1 MKHPL
6 RFLFLLLTCCHLM
19 LMMAVPARRGH
30 WIQVLTNDGKSIN
43 VELLGDE
50 RIRYARAADGT
61 CYVLNKA
68 TGRYQEVSSDSIVS
82 NAAKRYASVSRRFAP
97 AARRAE
103 AASSIFSGNKRG
115 LVILVEFPNKQF
127 SMADPVALYRK
138 ITNAPDYHD
147 NGFQGSVR
155 DYFKAQSGGKFIL
168 DFDVAGPVMM
178 SQPYDYYGN
187 DGEKNI
193 SEMVKEACKGVQD
206 SIDFSRYDWDGDGEA
221 EEVFILYAGYGQNDY
236 DTSND
241 SLIWPLMNK
250 LEGDRKSLKI
260 NGTKIN
266 TYACSSEL
274 KYDGEIAGIGTFC
287 HEFSHCMGFPDIYD
301 VQNKGSFAMDAW
313 DLMDYGNY
321 NGDGYLPAGYTA
333 YEKMTCGWLSPVELG
348 NNSVEVKDMKPLADG
363 GQAYLIRHP
372 QYENEYFLLENRQPV
387 GFDRQLPGSGV
398 LITHVDY
405 DNDAWEANA
414 VNTLGLYNDYYG
426 DHLHLALVPAD
437 GLSTHSTVAHDTY
450 PYGSRNSF
458 SDNSSPATQLFHD
471 NYDGSRL
478 LHCSVTNIDVGGD
491 GVASFTYSPDLSL
504 ATNQEEGEYLLK
516 ETFSNCKSTGGNDG
530 RFWGRIANG
539 SFLSDLKG
547 WNPLC
552 SAYGGDHCARFGSS
566 SSRGDGGFLVCT
578 PYFTL
583 PGDTVTL
590 TFRLAGWNTKSEGTK
605 LQLSL
610 SQSKAQFTEENGGT
624 VLGTMKKGQWQTYT
638 YHIVGSGSCSLT
650 FTATGRF
657 FLDDVYITKPVTTGI
672 RDLPRSDKVQPSIYS
687 LSGQN
692 MGTDPAALPKGIYIV
707 NHHKVILGK

>member
-6 RFLFLLLTCCHLM
+6 RFLFLLLACCHFVLLM
-19 LMMAVPARRGH
+19 AAPARRGH
-30 WIQVLTNDGKSIN
+30 WIQVVTTDGKSVK

-103 AASSIFSGNKRG
+103 AASSIFLGNKRG
-115 LVILVEFPNKQF
+115 LVILAEFPNKRF

-147 NGFQGSVR
+147 NDFQGSVR

-241 SLIWPLMNK
+241 SLIWPLMNTLK
-250 LEGDRKSLKI
+250 GDRKPLKI

-348 NNSVEVKDMKPLADG
+348 NDSVEVKDMKPLADG

-372 QYENEYFLLENRQPV
+372 QYANEYYLLENRQPV
-387 GFDRQLPGSGV
+387 GFDKLLPGSGV

-405 DNDAWEANA
+405 DKDAWKANA
-414 VNTLGLYNDYYG
+414 VNTIGLYNGYYN
-426 DHLHLALVPAD
+426 DHLRLALVPAD
-437 GLSTHSTVAHDTY
+437 GIGSRSTTAHDAY

-504 ATNQEEGEYLLK
+504 TVNQERGEYLLK

-692 MGTDPAALPKGIYIV
+692 MGTDPAALPKGIYII

>member
-6 RFLFLLLTCCHLM
+6 RFLFLLLACCHFVLLM
-19 LMMAVPARRGH
+19 AAPARRGH
-30 WIQVLTNDGKSIN
+30 WIQVVTTDGKSVK

-333 YEKMTCGWLSPVELG
+333 YEKMTCGWLTPVELG
-348 NNSVEVKDMKPLADG
+348 KQSLEVTDMKPLADG

-387 GFDRQLPGSGV
+387 GFDKLLPGSGV

-405 DNDAWEANA
+405 DKDAWEANA
-414 VNTLGLYNDYYG
+414 VNTIGLYNGYYN
-426 DHLHLALVPAD
+426 DHLRLALVPAD
-437 GLSTHSTVAHDTY
+437 GIASRSTIAHDAY

-458 SDNSSPATQLFHD
+458 SDSSSPATQLFHD

-504 ATNQEEGEYLLK
+504 TVNQERGEYLLK

-530 RFWGRIANG
+530 RFRGRIANG

-590 TFRLAGWNTKSEGTK
+590 TFRLAGWNTKSEGTD
-605 LQLSL
+605 LQLFL
-610 SQSKAQFTEENGGT
+610 SQSDAQFTEAKGAT
-624 VLGTMKKGQWQTYT
+624 IMTTMQKGQWQTYA
-638 YHIVGSGSCSLT
+638 YHIVGKGSCSLT
-650 FTATGRF
+650 FIATGRF
-657 FLDDVYITKPVTTGI
+657 FLDDVYITKPVATGI
-672 RDLPRSDKVQPSIYS
+672 HDLPVSDKVQPSIYS

>member
-6 RFLFLLLTCCHLM
+6 RFLFLLLACCHFVLLM
-19 LMMAVPARRGH
+19 AAPARRGH
-30 WIQVLTNDGKSIN
+30 WIQVVTTDGKSVK

-127 SMADPVALYRK
+127 CMADPVALYRK

-178 SQPYDYYGN
+178 SHPYDYYGN
-187 DGEKNI
+187 DDEKNI
-193 SEMVKEACKGVQD
+193 GDMVIEACKGVQD

-221 EEVFILYAGYGQNDY
+221 EEVFVLFAGYGQNDY
-236 DTSND
+236 DSSND
-241 SLIWPLMNK
+241 SLIWPLMFT
-250 LEGDRKSLKI
+250 LEEDRKVLKI

-266 TYACSSEL
+266 TYACSNEL
-274 KYDGEIAGIGTFC
+274 KYDGKIAGIGTFC
-287 HEFSHCMGFPDIYD
+287 HEFSHCMGFPDVYD
-301 VQNKGSFAMDAW
+301 VQDKGSFAMDAW
-313 DLMDYGNY
+313 DLMDYGSY

-333 YEKMTCGWLSPVELG
+333 YEKMTCGWLTPVELG
-348 NNSVEVKDMKPLADG
+348 KQSLEVTDMKPLADG

-387 GFDRQLPGSGV
+387 GFDKLLPGSGV

-405 DNDAWEANA
+405 DKEAWEANA
-414 VNTLGLYNDYYG
+414 VNTIGLYNGYYN
-426 DHLHLALVPAD
+426 DHLRLALVPAD
-437 GLSTHSTVAHDTY
+437 GIASRSTIAHDAY

-458 SDNSSPATQLFHD
+458 SDSSTPAATLFHD
-471 NYDGSRL
+471 NDDGSKL
-478 LHCSVTNIDVGGD
+478 LHCSVSNISVDGD
-491 GVASFTYSPDLSL
+491 GVASFVYSPDSD
-504 ATNQEEGEYLLK
+504 AGINREEEVYLLK
-516 ETFSNCKSTGGNDG
+516 ETFSNCVGIGGNDG
-530 RFWGRIANG
+530 LFKGRIASG
-539 SFLSDLKG
+539 HFDPDLKG
-547 WNPLC
+547 WRSVCN
-552 SAYGGDHCARFGSS
+552 AYAGDRCARFGSS
-566 SSRGDGGFLVCT
+566 GSAADKTFIVST

-583 PGDTVTL
+583 PGDTVML
-590 TFRLAGWNTKSEGTK
+590 TFRVAGWNTKSEGTD
-605 LQLSL
+605 LQLFL
-610 SQSKAQFTEENGGT
+610 SQSDAQFTEAKGAT
-624 VLGTMKKGQWQTYT
+624 IMTTMQKGQWQTYT
-638 YHIVGSGSCSLT
+638 YHIVGKGSCSLT
-650 FTATGRF
+650 FIATGRF
-657 FLDDVYITKPVTTGI
+657 FLDDVYITSAVTTGI
-672 RDLPRSDKVQPSIYS
+672 SALPQSNGVSSCIYS

-707 NHHKVILGK
+707 NHHKVVLGK

>member
-6 RFLFLLLTCCHLM
+6 RFLFLLLACCHFVLLM
-19 LMMAVPARRGH
+19 AAPARRGH
-30 WIQVLTNDGKSIN
+30 WIQVVTTDGKSVK

-187 DGEKNI
+187 DDEKNI

-333 YEKMTCGWLSPVELG
+333 YEKMTCGWLTPVELG
-348 NNSVEVKDMKPLADG
+348 KQSLEVTDMKPLADG

-387 GFDRQLPGSGV
+387 GFDKLLPGSGV

-405 DNDAWEANA
+405 DKDAWEANA
-414 VNTLGLYNDYYG
+414 VNTIGLYNGYYN
-426 DHLHLALVPAD
+426 DHLRLALVPAD
-437 GLSTHSTVAHDTY
+437 GIASRSTIAHDAY

-458 SDNSSPATQLFHD
+458 SDSSSPATQLFHD

-491 GVASFTYSPDLSL
+491 GLASFAYSPDLSL

-530 RFWGRIANG
+530 RFNGSIANG
-539 SFLSDLKG
+539 SFLPDLKG

-552 SAYGGDHCARFGSS
+552 SAYAGDHCARFGSR

-590 TFRLAGWNTKSEGTK
+590 TFRLAGWNTKSEGTD
-605 LQLSL
+605 LQLFL
-610 SQSKAQFTEENGGT
+610 SQSDAQFTEAKGAT
-624 VLGTMKKGQWQTYT
+624 LMTTMQKGQWQTYT
-638 YHIVGSGSCSLT
+638 YHIVGSGFCSLT

-657 FLDDVYITKPVTTGI
+657 FLDDMYITKPVTTGI

-692 MGTDPAALPKGIYIV
+692 MGTDPSALPKGIYII

>member
-6 RFLFLLLTCCHLM
+6 RFLFLLLACCHFVLLM
-19 LMMAVPARRGH
+19 AAPARRGH
-30 WIQVLTNDGKSIN
+30 WIQVVTTDGKSVK

-115 LVILVEFPNKQF
+115 LVILAEFPNKRF

-155 DYFKAQSGGKFIL
+155 DYFMAQSGGKFIL

-348 NNSVEVKDMKPLADG
+348 NDSVEVKDMKPLADG

-387 GFDRQLPGSGV
+387 GFDKLLPGSGV

-405 DNDAWEANA
+405 DKDAWEANA
-414 VNTLGLYNDYYG
+414 VNTIGLYNGYYN
-426 DHLHLALVPAD
+426 DHLRLALVPAD
-437 GLSTHSTVAHDTY
+437 GIGSRSTIAHDAY

-471 NYDGSRL
+471 NYDGSRV
-478 LHCSVTNIDVGGD
+478 LHCSVTNIDVDGD
-491 GVASFTYSPDLSL
+491 GLASFAYSPDLSL

>member
-6 RFLFLLLTCCHLM
+6 RFLFLLLACCHFVLLM
-19 LMMAVPARRGH
+19 AAPARRGH
-30 WIQVLTNDGKSIN
+30 WIQVVTTDGKSVK

-348 NNSVEVKDMKPLADG
+348 NDSVEVKDMKPLADG

-372 QYENEYFLLENRQPV
+372 QYANEYYLLENRQLV
-387 GFDRQLPGSGV
+387 GFDKLLPGSGV

-405 DNDAWEANA
+405 DKDAWKANA
-414 VNTLGLYNDYYG
+414 VNTIGLYNGYYN
-426 DHLHLALVPAD
+426 DHLRLALVPAD
-437 GLSTHSTVAHDTY
+437 GIASRSTIAHDAY

-458 SDNSSPATQLFHD
+458 SDSSTPAATLFHD
-471 NYDGSRL
+471 NDDGSKL
-478 LHCSVTNIDVGGD
+478 LHCSVSNISVDGD
-491 GVASFTYSPDLSL
+491 GVASFVYSPDSD
-504 ATNQEEGEYLLK
+504 AGINREEEVYLLK
-516 ETFSNCKSTGGNDG
+516 ETFSNCVGIGGNDG
-530 RFWGRIANG
+530 LFKGRIASG
-539 SFLSDLKG
+539 HFDPDLKG
-547 WNPLC
+547 WRSVCN
-552 SAYGGDHCARFGSS
+552 AYAGDRCARFGSS
-566 SSRGDGGFLVCT
+566 GSAADKTFIVST

-583 PGDTVTL
+583 PGDTVML
-590 TFRLAGWNTKSEGTK
+590 TFRVAGWNTKSEGTD
-605 LQLSL
+605 LQLFL
-610 SQSKAQFTEENGGT
+610 SQSDAQFTEAKGAT
-624 VLGTMKKGQWQTYT
+624 IMTTMQKGQWQTYT
-638 YHIVGSGSCSLT
+638 YHIVGKGSCSLT
-650 FTATGRF
+650 FIATGRF
-657 FLDDVYITKPVTTGI
+657 FLDDVYITSAVTTGI
-672 RDLPRSDKVQPSIYS
+672 SALPQSNGVSSCIYS

-707 NHHKVILGK
+707 NHHKVVLGK

>member
-1 MKHPL
+1 
-6 RFLFLLLTCCHLM
+6 M

-260 NGTKIN
+260 NGMKIN

-348 NNSVEVKDMKPLADG
+348 NDSVEVKDMKPLADG

-372 QYENEYFLLENRQPV
+372 QYANEYFLLENRQPV
-387 GFDRQLPGSGV
+387 GFDKLLPGSGV

-478 LHCSVTNIDVGGD
+478 LHCSVSNISVDGD
-491 GVASFTYSPDLSL
+491 GVASFVYSPDPSL
-504 ATNQEEGEYLLK
+504 TNSQEAGEYLLK

-530 RFWGRIANG
+530 RFNG
-539 SFLSDLKG
+539 SIAKGDFQPDLKG
-547 WNPLC
+547 WSPMCN
-552 SAYGGDHCARFGSS
+552 AYAGDHCARFGSS
-566 SSRGDGGFLVCT
+566 CSRGDGGFLVCT

-590 TFRLAGWNTKSEGTK
+590 TFRLAGWNTKSEGTE

-624 VLGTMKKGQWQTYT
+624 VLGTMKKGQWQIYT
-638 YHIVGSGSCSLT
+638 YHIVGSGFCSLT

-692 MGTDPAALPKGIYIV
+692 MGTDPSALPKGIYII

>member
-6 RFLFLLLTCCHLM
+6 RFLFLLLACCHFVLLM
-19 LMMAVPARRGH
+19 AAPARRGH
-30 WIQVLTNDGKSIN
+30 WIQVVTTDGKSVK

-348 NNSVEVKDMKPLADG
+348 NDSVEVKDMKPLADG

-372 QYENEYFLLENRQPV
+372 QYANEYYLLENRQPV
-387 GFDRQLPGSGV
+387 GFDKLLPGSGV

-405 DNDAWEANA
+405 DKDAWKANA
-414 VNTLGLYNDYYG
+414 VNTIGLYNGYYN
-426 DHLHLALVPAD
+426 DHLRLALVPAD
-437 GLSTHSTVAHDTY
+437 GIASRSTIAHDAY

-458 SDNSSPATQLFHD
+458 SDSSTPAATLFHD
-471 NYDGSRL
+471 NDDGSKL
-478 LHCSVTNIDVGGD
+478 LHCSVSNISVDGD
-491 GVASFTYSPDLSL
+491 GVASFVYSPDSD
-504 ATNQEEGEYLLK
+504 AGINREEEVYLLK
-516 ETFSNCKSTGGNDG
+516 ETFSNCVGIGGNDG
-530 RFWGRIANG
+530 LFKGRIASG
-539 SFLSDLKG
+539 HFDPDLKG
-547 WNPLC
+547 WRSVCN
-552 SAYGGDHCARFGSS
+552 AYAGDRCARFGSS
-566 SSRGDGGFLVCT
+566 GSAADKTFIVST

-583 PGDTVTL
+583 PGDTVML
-590 TFRLAGWNTKSEGTK
+590 TFRVAGWNTKSEGTD
-605 LQLSL
+605 LQLFL
-610 SQSKAQFTEENGGT
+610 SQSDAQFTEAKGAT
-624 VLGTMKKGQWQTYT
+624 IMTTMQKGQWQTYT
-638 YHIVGSGSCSLT
+638 YHIVGKGSCSLT
-650 FTATGRF
+650 FIATGRF
-657 FLDDVYITKPVTTGI
+657 FLDDVYITSAVTTGI
-672 RDLPRSDKVQPSIYS
+672 SALPQSNGVSSCIYS

-707 NHHKVILGK
+707 NHHKVVLGK

>member
-6 RFLFLLLTCCHLM
+6 RFLFLLLACCHFVLLM
-19 LMMAVPARRGH
+19 AAPARRGH
-30 WIQVLTNDGKSIN
+30 WIQVVTTDGKSVK

-138 ITNAPDYHD
+138 ITNDPDYHD

-155 DYFKAQSGGKFIL
+155 DYFMAQSGGKFIL
-168 DFDVAGPVMM
+168 DFDVAGPVKM
-178 SQPYDYYGN
+178 SHPYDYYGN
-187 DGEKNI
+187 DDEKNI

-287 HEFSHCMGFPDIYD
+287 HEFSHCMGFPDVYD

-333 YEKMTCGWLSPVELG
+333 YEKMTCGWLTPVELG
-348 NNSVEVKDMKPLADG
+348 KQSLEVTDMKPLADG

-387 GFDRQLPGSGV
+387 GFDKLLPGSGV

-405 DNDAWEANA
+405 DKDAWEANA
-414 VNTLGLYNDYYG
+414 VNTIGLYNGYYN
-426 DHLHLALVPAD
+426 DHLRLALVPAD
-437 GLSTHSTVAHDTY
+437 GIASRSTIAHDAY

-504 ATNQEEGEYLLK
+504 TVNQERGEYLLK

-692 MGTDPAALPKGIYIV
+692 MGTDPAALPKGIYII

>member
-1 MKHPL
+1 
-6 RFLFLLLTCCHLM
+6 
-19 LMMAVPARRGH
+19 
-30 WIQVLTNDGKSIN
+30 
-43 VELLGDE
+43 
-50 RIRYARAADGT
+50 
-61 CYVLNKA
+61 
-68 TGRYQEVSSDSIVS
+68 
-82 NAAKRYASVSRRFAP
+82 
-97 AARRAE
+97 
-103 AASSIFSGNKRG
+103 
-115 LVILVEFPNKQF
+115 
-127 SMADPVALYRK
+127 MADPVALYRK

-348 NNSVEVKDMKPLADG
+348 NDSVEVKDMKPLADG

-372 QYENEYFLLENRQPV
+372 QYANEYFLLENRQPV

-405 DNDAWEANA
+405 DKDAWEANA

-437 GLSTHSTVAHDTY
+437 GLSTHSTVAHDSY

-458 SDNSSPATQLFHD
+458 SDSSSPATQLFHD

-491 GVASFTYSPDLSL
+491 GLASFTYSPDLSL

-578 PYFTL
+578 PYLHF
-583 PGDTVTL
+583 
-590 TFRLAGWNTKSEGTK
+590 LA
-605 LQLSL
+605 
-610 SQSKAQFTEENGGT
+610 
-624 VLGTMKKGQWQTYT
+624 
-638 YHIVGSGSCSLT
+638 
-650 FTATGRF
+650 
-657 FLDDVYITKPVTTGI
+657 
-672 RDLPRSDKVQPSIYS
+672 
-687 LSGQN
+687 
-692 MGTDPAALPKGIYIV
+692 
-707 NHHKVILGK
+707 IL

>member
-30 WIQVLTNDGKSIN
+30 WIQVLTNDGKSVN
-43 VELLGDE
+43 VEFLGDE
-50 RIRYARAADGT
+50 RIRYARAVDGT

-68 TGRYQEVSSDSIVS
+68 TGRYQRISRDSIVAS
-82 NAAKRYASVSRRFAP
+82 AAKRYVSASRRFARSV
-97 AARRAE
+97 RRAA
-103 AASSIFSGNKRG
+103 AASPIFSGNKHG
-115 LVILVEFPNKQF
+115 LVILAEFPNKRF

-178 SQPYDYYGN
+178 SQSYDYYGK
-187 DGEKNI
+187 DDEKNI
-193 SEMVKEACKGVQD
+193 GDMVIEACKGVQD

-221 EEVFILYAGYGQNDY
+221 EEVFVLFAGYGQNDY
-236 DTSND
+236 DASND
-241 SLIWPLMNK
+241 SLIWPLMFT
-250 LEGDRKSLKI
+250 LEEDRKVLKI

-266 TYACSSEL
+266 TYACSNEL
-274 KYDGEIAGIGTFC
+274 KYDGKIAGIGTFC
-287 HEFSHCMGFPDIYD
+287 HEFSHCMGFPDVYD
-301 VQNKGSFAMDAW
+301 VQDKGSFAMDAW

-348 NNSVEVKDMKPLADG
+348 NDSVEVKDMKPLADG

-372 QYENEYFLLENRQPV
+372 QYANEYFLLENRQPV

-405 DNDAWEANA
+405 DKDAWEANA

-437 GLSTHSTVAHDTY
+437 GLSTHSTVAHDSY

-458 SDNSSPATQLFHD
+458 SDSSSPATQLFHD

-491 GVASFTYSPDLSL
+491 GLASFTYSPDLSL
-504 ATNQEEGEYLLK
+504 ATNQEEGVYLLK

-530 RFWGRIANG
+530 RFNGAIANG

-547 WNPLC
+547 WNPKC
-552 SAYGGDHCARFGSS
+552 KAYAGDHCARFGSS
-566 SSRGDGGFLVCT
+566 GSAADKTFIVTT

-590 TFRLAGWNTKSEGTK
+590 TFRLAGWNTKSEGND
-605 LQLSL
+605 LQLFL
-610 SQSKAQFTEENGGT
+610 SQSDAQFTEAKGAT
-624 VLGTMKKGQWQTYT
+624 IMTTMQKGQWQTYT
-638 YHIVGSGSCSLT
+638 YHIVGKGSCSLT
-650 FTATGRF
+650 FIATGRF
-657 FLDDVYITKPVTTGI
+657 FLDDVYITSAVTTGI
-672 RDLPRSDKVQPSIYS
+672 SALPQSNGVSSCIYS

-707 NHHKVILGK
+707 NHHKVVLGK